1 MAVIFVI
8 LWYNRMTCKKRA
20 DHGELPGIAME
31 DLERRCSDGL
41 YHPLSVPSGGSAPGG
56 RGGTHVAGLWLE
68 GQKYFLGSLKEPAE
82 PMEGHPV
89 LLQAGDWLSRYFAGE
104 RPDSGELKLDP
115 GGGEFRRTV
124 WEELC
129 RIPYGSVTTYG
140 ALARTVAARLGR
152 ASMSAQAVGGAVG
165 HNPISILIP
174 CHRVWG
180 RTAALPDMPGA
191 STRSSGFW
199 TTRGWRRTASSSPTT
214 APRRKGGAH
223 GEKAMQVGQLENPAI
238 SATTT
243 RSGEG
248 PPMMTAISL

>member
-1 MAVIFVI
+1 
-8 LWYNRMTCKKRA
+8 
-20 DHGELPGIAME
+20 ME

-41 YHPLSVPSGGSAPGG
+41 YHPLSVPSGGSAPGSQG
-56 RGGTHVAGLWLE
+56 DALAGLWLE

-152 ASMSAQAVGGAVG
+152 ASMSAQAVGGRG
-165 HNPISILIP
+165 GPQPHLYPHPLP
-174 CHRVWG
+174 PGGGGG
-180 RTAALPDMPGA
+180 RQPYRIRRGIDKKLWLLDHEGVETDRFFVPDN
-191 STRSSGFW
+191 S
-199 TTRGWRRTASSSPTT
+199 T
-214 APRRKGGAH
+214 AP
-223 GEKAMQVGQLENPAI
+223 
-238 SATTT
+238 
-243 RSGEG
+243 
-248 PPMMTAISL
+248 

>member
-1 MAVIFVI
+1 MV
-8 LWYNRMTCKKRA
+8 YTT
-20 DHGELPGIAME
+20 HYQ
-31 DLERRCSDGL
+31 S
-41 YHPLSVPSGGSAPGG
+41 PLGALLLAA
-56 RGGTHVAGLWLE
+56 RGDALAGLWLE

-174 CHRVWG
+174 CHRVV
-180 RTAALPDMPGA
+180 GA
-191 STRSSGFW
+191 DGSLTGYAGGIDKKLWLLDHEGVETDRFFV
-199 TTRGWRRTASSSPTT
+199 PET

-223 GEKAMQVGQLENPAI
+223 GEKAMQVGQLEKPPLYPLP
-238 SATTT
+238 
-243 RSGEG
+243 RRGVGEA
-248 PPMMTAISL
+248 PL

>member
-1 MAVIFVI
+1 MV
-8 LWYNRMTCKKRA
+8 YTT
-20 DHGELPGIAME
+20 HYQ
-31 DLERRCSDGL
+31 S
-41 YHPLSVPSGGSAPGG
+41 PLGALLLAA
-56 RGGTHVAGLWLE
+56 RGDALAGLWLE

-152 ASMSAQAVGGAVG
+152 ASMSAQAVGGAATTPSLSSSPATG
-165 HNPISILIP
+165 W
-174 CHRVWG
+174 WG
-180 RTAALPDMPGA
+180 RTAALPDTPGE

-223 GEKAMQVGQLENPAI
+223 GEKAMQVGQLEKPPLYPLP
-238 SATTT
+238 
-243 RSGEG
+243 RRGVGEA
-248 PPMMTAISL
+248 PL

>member
-1 MAVIFVI
+1 MGNSLGS
-8 LWYNRMTCKKRA
+8 LWKTWKGGA
-20 DHGELPGIAME
+20 AMVYTTHYQ
-31 DLERRCSDGL
+31 S
-41 YHPLSVPSGGSAPGG
+41 PLGALLLAA
-56 RGGTHVAGLWLE
+56 RGDALAGLWLE

-174 CHRVWG
+174 CHRVI
-180 RTAALPDMPGA
+180 A
-191 STRSSGFW
+191 SNGTLGGYSGGVE
-199 TTRGWRRTASSSPTT
+199 RKRYLLQREGVSVPEPKPRK
-214 APRRKGGAH
+214 PRRKREVGAH
-223 GEKAMQVGQLENPAI
+223 
-238 SATTT
+238 
-243 RSGEG
+243 
-248 PPMMTAISL
+248 

>member
-8 LWYNRMTCKKRA
+8 LWYNRMTYKNGRIMGNSLGSLWKTWKGGA
-20 DHGELPGIAME
+20 AMVYTTHYQ
-31 DLERRCSDGL
+31 S
-41 YHPLSVPSGGSAPGG
+41 PLGALLLAA
-56 RGGTHVAGLWLE
+56 RGDALAGLWLE

-174 CHRVWG
+174 CHRVVGADGSLTGYAGGIDKKLWLLDHEG
-180 RTAALPDMPGA
+180 VETDRFFVPDN
-191 STRSSGFW
+191 S
-199 TTRGWRRTASSSPTT
+199 T
-214 APRRKGGAH
+214 AP
-223 GEKAMQVGQLENPAI
+223 
-238 SATTT
+238 
-243 RSGEG
+243 
-248 PPMMTAISL
+248 